1 MKIAVMGYSGA
12 GKSTLARKLGNIY
25 DCPVLHLDR
34 IQFEPG
40 WKLRD
45 REKAQ
50 AMVWGFL
57 EENEKI
63 GWIIDGNYSCFC
75 QDRRLR
81 EADLIIFLHYTRR
94 ICLWQAWKRYW
105 NYRGKSRES
114 MADGCNEKMDW
125 EFVRWILR
133 DGRDESHSYKRIQE
147 KYPHKT
153 LVVRNRKQLKDC
165 MTRLVVRSRERAVR

>member
-57 EENEKI
+57 EENEKQD
-63 GWIIDGNYSCFC
+63 GSLTEIIPAS
-75 QDRRLR
+75 
-81 EADLIIFLHYTRR
+81 AR
-94 ICLWQAWKRYW
+94 I
-105 NYRGKSRES
+105 
-114 MADGCNEKMDW
+114 
-125 EFVRWILR
+125 
-133 DGRDESHSYKRIQE
+133 
-147 KYPHKT
+147 
-153 LVVRNRKQLKDC
+153 
-165 MTRLVVRSRERAVR
+165 AV